1 MSEDK
6 DNELLEDIIKTA
18 DKEIDP
24 IAETNE
30 SLITMDS
37 APFDQTLE
45 IMSQTLASI
54 DVKMGV
60 ENSQLQKL
68 DQLSEIK
75 DQLNRLENIS
85 VATAE
90 VAPEPEVTAETET
103 ENEIDG
109 EIPQS
114 SIGHNQQEIYELLEK
129 IQTLENKI
137 LAIESQSNN
146 VNERFK
152 KIENVVGRFENLE
165 NEIPSLFKNLFKKNK
180 KTEFYKKEITVDK
193 PEAQLETI
201 KTIIPKDTVSIIE
214 EAEDSLENR
223 ANETLLLNED
233 YNEEFF
239 KKDEKL
245 KSNNLKYGLGIL
257 LLLCAIIVILFF
269 FNRFQIIDLNFNKVI
284 SSAFS
289 LIDLMRN

>member
-165 NEIPSLFKNLFKKNK
+165 NEIPSLFKNLFKKK
-180 KTEFYKKEITVDK
+180 EKTELYKKKITIDK
-193 PEAQLETI
+193 PEAQLETV
-201 KTIIPKDTVSIIE
+201 KTTIPKDTVSIIE
-214 EAEDSLENR
+214 EAENSLENK
-223 ANETLLLNED
+223 ANKILLNEE
-233 YNEEFF
+233 YNEEDFQ
-239 KKDEKL
+239 KDEKP
-245 KSNNLKYGLGIL
+245 KSNNLKYGLRIL
-257 LLLCAIIVILFF
+257 LLLCVIIVILFF
-269 FNRFQIIDLNFNKVI
+269 FNKFQIIDLNFDKVM
-284 SSAFS
+284 SSVFS
-289 LIDLMRN
+289 LIDLARK